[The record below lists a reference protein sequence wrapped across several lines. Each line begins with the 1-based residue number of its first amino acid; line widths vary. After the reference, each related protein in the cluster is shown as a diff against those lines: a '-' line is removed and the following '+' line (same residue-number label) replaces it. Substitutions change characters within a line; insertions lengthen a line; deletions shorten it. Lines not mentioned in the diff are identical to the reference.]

1 MIERKDRR
9 LPTPQLRRI
18 AFRAV
23 VLAFATGLS
32 GCSILGSG
40 PREGGGTTIYAPDVR
55 VAADPSWPQVDWSL
69 AIAPPTAPRMLDS
82 TRIAVRPTPGELQV
96 YRGASWS
103 QPPTALVADAVLH
116 ALEDSGK
123 IASVARQGS
132 GIRADYKLVLD
143 IRRFEADY
151 AGQTVPSA
159 IIEVNAKLLGT
170 QDQTVIASWTF
181 VQKKPSSGEN
191 VSQVVNAIE
200 KSLSAVTR
208 QIVHHVLKSAPNKQ
222 PN

>member
-151 AGQTVPSA
+151 AGKAVPDVV
-159 IIEVNAKLLGT
+159 IEINAKLLSVRN
-170 QDQTVIASWTF
+170 QTVVVSHTF
-181 VQKKPSSGEN
+181 VQTQPTAGKEAPQVAGAFEQLLSVVAEQIAGWLLN
-191 VSQVVNAIE
+191 VGA
-200 KSLSAVTR
+200 R
-208 QIVHHVLKSAPNKQ
+208 P
-222 PN
+222 

>member
-1 MIERKDRR
+1 MIERKNRSAPTSR
-9 LPTPQLRRI
+9 LQHI

-23 VLAFATGLS
+23 VLAFVASLS

-40 PREGGGTTIYAPDVR
+40 PREGTGTTIYAPDVR
-55 VAADPSWPQVDWSL
+55 VAADPAWPQVDWSL

-151 AGQTVPSA
+151 AGKDMPDAV
-159 IIEVNAKLLGT
+159 IEVNAKLLGT
-170 QDQTVIASWTF
+170 RDQNVIASRTFVQTHPAASEETPRVVAAFEQSLSAIATQIASWTF
-181 VQKKPSSGEN
+181 GVDK
-191 VSQVVNAIE
+191 A
-200 KSLSAVTR
+200 R
-208 QIVHHVLKSAPNKQ
+208 
-222 PN
+222 